1 MKVKKDAGFA
11 ARGTGKRGLVGTGRS
26 ARPAAQLVL
35 RFCFWNVITCTYN
48 FDA

>member
-1 MKVKKDAGFA
+1 MQGLRQVGI
-11 ARGTGKRGLVGTGRS
+11 GKRGPVGTGRS

-35 RFCFWNVITCTYN
+35 RFYFWNVITYTYN

>member
-1 MKVKKDAGFA
+1 MQGLRRV
-11 ARGTGKRGLVGTGRS
+11 GTGKRGLVGTDRS

-35 RFCFWNVITCTYN
+35 RFYFWNIITSTYN

>member
-1 MKVKKDAGFA
+1 MHGLRQV
-11 ARGTGKRGLVGTGRS
+11 GTGKHGPVGTGRS

-35 RFCFWNVITCTYN
+35 HFCFWNVITYTYN